1 MISIFADIFK
11 IKQIFVDLL
20 EYNASLIW
28 NLVPFGS
35 IIFALPEPSIKYDV
49 LEMVLTLTYVAIK
62 FKKYIFS

>member
-49 LEMVLTLTYVAIK
+49 PEMVLTLTYVAIK